1 MANEFYVGD
10 GSVCVCG
17 RRGRRRGFFQF
28 VIVPLMS
35 NMPDA
40 LETPG
45 KYQGNDLPP
54 RKQEFK
60 SFDPRRDAQNPVKIT
75 MRK

>member
-1 MANEFYVGD
+1 
-10 GSVCVCG
+10 
-17 RRGRRRGFFQF
+17 
-28 VIVPLMS
+28 MS

-60 SFDPRRDAQNPVKIT
+60 SFDPRRDTQNPVKIT
-75 MRK
+75 VRK